1 MGGTWRF
8 ISLIATPFPTFLRPR
23 PSLIHF
29 RRLGYFSRR
38 LTLTV
43 HISPLSPINSSQQQQ
58 QFHAQPVNNNNSP
71 LNSSASVRSHPWPEW
86 SSLISVLTGNGQ
98 LAPAVEDS
106 FVAYEELSDDFVRA
120 ASVCLAFARDSR
132 KLIGSLSRRDIE
144 AVVSNGTPFLF
155 KAALE
160 TARRMR
166 AFLGID
172 GSTVLD
178 RDNANMVDLMKY
190 ILSYASKPTVS
201 SEKNSLYSR
210 ELIESSC
217 RNLLRELVEVSC
229 GAPAEQ
235 YQFSGRYG
243 QTPRPTTQNI
253 VMKRGDWICQKCNFM
268 NFARNNKCLECEE
281 PRPRRQ
287 LTGGEWECP
296 QCYFFNYGR
305 NVVCLR
311 CDFGRPAEASL
322 RATHS
327 SVEAGYNGN
336 SAYPNGID
344 PRLAENE
351 EKAQRWF
358 SKVSQMNNASDMD
371 SAVADEDF
379 PEIMP
384 LRKGENKFVVSTR
397 KTPLERRL
405 ASNPYQRNLGDNGIP
420 EGNTLTGGA
429 HSILDTSVKQN
440 MDQISGT
447 SHKGAADENS
457 ESAIHRSG
465 KGSKYVPFVPL
476 PTAMFNKKNETSV
489 MDEKV
494 KEEVGVSHTPEDS
507 HQTSSASRGNDFGK
521 SIDSNR
527 ALSEDKEREQA
538 EKSESWFKKIAEL
551 HDVKDLPSAI
561 SDDDFPEIMPMRKGE
576 NRFVVSK
583 KKDRSL
589 TSPMYKRQVAMEQ
602 ANNSNFVPFV
612 PFPPGYFSK
621 TDTQQADITDSSSL
635 YRVETSSTSNSDHK
649 GSLLNPLSKTYCETA
664 DVEKTHQQSHDPGYK
679 FTDSITAQ
687 TPDDQ
692 FTSSRF
698 VSPNFSGDQGVH
710 RVGNIGETSVASDA
724 SSTDSSGSRNSVK
737 EDVSSSETSVVGSP
751 QLPGNR
757 NVRSGWTGKSLE
769 GSAVKEP
776 DPLDM
781 SEEAKAERW
790 FWRVAQIKDISELS
804 QIPDEDFPSIM
815 PMRKGVNRFV
825 VSKRKTPL
833 ERRLTS
839 TQYRRNLPVVSS
851 DPMKRESDNNE
862 K

>member
-1 MGGTWRF
+1 MGSTWRF
-8 ISLIATPFPTFLRPR
+8 ISLFATPFPTLLYHLQR
-23 PSLIHF
+23 PSFLHF
-29 RRLGYFSRR
+29 RRLAYSSRR
-38 LTLTV
+38 LTV
-43 HISPLSPINSSQQQQ
+43 YSNAIDSSQQ
-58 QFHAQPVNNNNSP
+58 QFHAQPINNNNNP
-71 LNSSASVRSHPWPEW
+71 LLNSSSSSSSFTSHPWPEW
-86 SSLISVLTGNGQ
+86 RSLITLLNTGNDQ
-98 LAPAVEDS
+98 LTPAVESS
-106 FVAYEELSDDFVRA
+106 FVAYEELSDDFSRA
-120 ASVCLAFARDSR
+120 SRLCLAFAQEHPN
-132 KLIGSLSRRDIE
+132 LIGLLSRRDIE
-144 AVVSNGTPFLF
+144 VLVSNGTPFLF

-172 GSTVLD
+172 RSTVLD
-178 RDNANMVDLMKY
+178 RDKANTVDLMKY
-190 ILSYASKPTVS
+190 ILSYVSKPIVS
-201 SEKNSLYSR
+201 SEK
-210 ELIESSC
+210 
-217 RNLLRELVEVSC
+217 LLSIMVEVSC
-229 GAPAEQ
+229 RAPAENLPPSDQ
-235 YQFSGRYG
+235 YQFSGGYG
-243 QTPRPTTQNI
+243 QTSRPITQNV
-253 VMKRGDWICQKCNFM
+253 VMKRGDWICQKCSFM
-268 NFARNNKCLECEE
+268 NFARNSKCLECEE

-311 CDFGRPAEASL
+311 CDFGRPAGASP
-322 RATHS
+322 TTIHS
-327 SVEAGYNGN
+327 SAETGYNGN
-336 SAYPNGID
+336 STYPNGIGLK
-344 PRLAENE
+344 LAENE

-358 SKVSQMNNASDMD
+358 SKVSQMNNPSDMD
-371 SAVADEDF
+371 SAAADEDF

-405 ASNPYQRNLGDNGIP
+405 ANTQYKRNFGNNGSL
-420 EGNTLTGGA
+420 EGNSVTGGA
-429 HSILDTSVKQN
+429 IDTSMKQN
-440 MDQISGT
+440 MDQISEI
-447 SHKGAADENS
+447 SNKGIAADINT
-457 ESAIHRSG
+457 ESAINHNG
-465 KGSKYVPFVPL
+465 KGSDYVPFVPL
-476 PTAMFNKKNETSV
+476 PADMFNKKNQTSV

-494 KEEVGVSHTPEDS
+494 KEEVGVSHTPEVS
-507 HQTSSASRGNDFGK
+507 HQTRSASLGNDFGK
-521 SIDSNR
+521 SMEKLQSNPR
-527 ALSEDKEREQA
+527 LSEDKEREQA

-551 HDVKDLPSAI
+551 QDVKDSPSAI

-612 PFPPGYFSK
+612 PFPPGYFAK
-621 TDTQQADITDSSSL
+621 KGTEQADITDSSSL
-635 YRVETSSTSNSDHK
+635 STVGTSSTSSNSDHK
-649 GSLLNPLSKTYCETA
+649 GSPLNPLSKTYCEKA
-664 DVEKTHQQSHDPGYK
+664 DVAKTHQQSDDRG
-679 FTDSITAQ
+679 FLFEDSITAQ

-692 FTSSRF
+692 LASTGF
-698 VSPNFSGDQGVH
+698 VTPNFSGDRGVS
-710 RVGNIGETSVASDA
+710 RVENSGETSLASEA
-724 SSTDSSGSRNSVK
+724 TSTDSSSSKNSVK
-737 EDVSSSETSVVGSP
+737 DVFLSETLGVGSR
-751 QLPGNR
+751 QLPGNQ
-757 NVRSGWTGKSLE
+757 NVRNEWTGKSLE

-776 DPLDM
+776 DALDM

-790 FWRVAQIKDISELS
+790 FRRVAQIKDISELS

-851 DPMKRESDNNE
+851 DPMKRERDDSD

>member
-1 MGGTWRF
+1 M
-8 ISLIATPFPTFLRPR
+8 
-23 PSLIHF
+23 
-29 RRLGYFSRR
+29 
-38 LTLTV
+38 
-43 HISPLSPINSSQQQQ
+43 
-58 QFHAQPVNNNNSP
+58 
-71 LNSSASVRSHPWPEW
+71 
-86 SSLISVLTGNGQ
+86 
-98 LAPAVEDS
+98 
-106 FVAYEELSDDFVRA
+106 AYQELSQDFLRA
-120 ASVCLAFARDSR
+120 ASLCLHFARDR
-132 KLIGSLSRRDIE
+132 PNFIRLLSRRDIE
-144 AVVSNGTPFLF
+144 VVVSNGTPFLF

-160 TARRMR
+160 TTRRMR

-178 RDNANMVDLMKY
+178 HDNAHTVDLMKY
-190 ILSYASKPTVS
+190 ILSYSSKPTVS
-201 SEKNSLYSR
+201 LEKTSLYSR

-229 GAPAEQ
+229 GAPAMNLPPEQ
-235 YQFSGRYG
+235 YHFSGRYG
-243 QTPRPTTQNI
+243 QTPRPMRQNI

-268 NFARNNKCLECEE
+268 NFARNDKCLECEE

-311 CDFGRPAEASL
+311 CNFGRPDGASP
-322 RATHS
+322 RTTHS
-327 SVEAGYNGN
+327 SIGAGYNWN
-336 SAYPNGID
+336 SAYPNGIELK
-344 PRLAENE
+344 LAENE

-358 SKVSQMNNASDMD
+358 SKISKMNSASDMD
-371 SAVADEDF
+371 SAAADEDF

-384 LRKGENKFVVSTR
+384 PRKGENKFVVSTR

-405 ASNPYQRNLGDNGIP
+405 ANTQYKRNFGYNGIP
-420 EGNTLTGGA
+420 EGDTLTGGA
-429 HSILDTSVKQN
+429 HSILDSSMKQN

-447 SHKGAADENS
+447 SHKDIAADKNS
-457 ESAIHRSG
+457 VSAIHHSG
-465 KGSKYVPFVPL
+465 KGSDYVPFVPL
-476 PTAMFNKKNETSV
+476 PKDMFKEKNQTSV

-494 KEEVGVSHTPEDS
+494 KEEVGVSHTPEVS
-507 HQTSSASRGNDFGK
+507 HQTCSASLGNDFGK
-521 SIDSNR
+521 SKLQSNHP
-527 ALSEDKEREQA
+527 LSEDIKREQT

-551 HDVKDLPSAI
+551 HDVKDLPSVI

-612 PFPPGYFSK
+612 PFPPGYFAK
-621 TDTQQADITDSSSL
+621 TDRQQEDITDSSSL
-635 YRVETSSTSNSDHK
+635 SRVGTSSTSSNSDHK
-649 GSLLNPLSKTYCETA
+649 GSPLNPSKTYCEKDA
-664 DVEKTHQQSHDPGYK
+664 EKTHQQSDNPGFM
-679 FTDSITAQ
+679 FTDDITAR

-692 FTSSRF
+692 FISSRF
-698 VSPNFSGDQGVH
+698 VSPNFSGDPC
-710 RVGNIGETSVASDA
+710 VGDSSETSLASDA
-724 SSTDSSGSRNSVK
+724 SSTDSSGSRNSGK
-737 EDVSSSETSVVGSP
+737 EDVSPSETLGVYSTK
-751 QLPGNR
+751 LPGNQ
-757 NVRSGWTGKSLE
+757 NARSGWTGKSLE

-776 DPLDM
+776 NPLDM

-790 FWRVAQIKDISELS
+790 FQRVAQIKDISELS

-839 TQYRRNLPVVSS
+839 TQYRRNLPVMSS
-851 DPMKRESDNNE
+851 DPVKRGGNSD